1 MVKEP
6 AAWNKVVEESP
17 YAVLHHR
24 YDLCC
29 SEKNSIPL
37 MFEEGT
43 RHLLLPLQTLSFLG
57 FKVAASKVYYHVS
70 IIPDNREGLQLI
82 PKALDSAVSI
92 LRRLGYQ
99 MLVLSGPSFLSKEYG
114 YAISSWF
121 RSKGAHSTLIYAH
134 LVDLRGKG
142 FHEIWTKKFSKH
154 ARNAA
159 RRAEKLG
166 VQIDLIEDIEEWI
179 DDLVLCNVSSLRR
192 QKRIMLRKKYDRE
205 LFLSY
210 LKEHKESLSDYFRIF
225 GAFYRGRLIAFV
237 TTLEFRKLL
246 LITSIMSRSDF
257 LSKRPNDALLTH
269 VIRYACDARLDWVYY
284 SFDRVS
290 QDQSKHSLLPSLMK
304 FKFEHA
310 FDEFPVPIY
319 RLPLSAGGKFLGWGL
334 SLRDYAF
341 VGSAGLPQF
350 LVDLFQKLY
359 ERCSNLEMGKM
370 FFQS

>member
-1 MVKEP
+1 MVKDP
-6 AAWNKVVEESP
+6 VVWNKVVERSP

-29 SEKNSIPL
+29 SEKSSIPL
-37 MFEEGT
+37 MFKEGT
-43 RHLLLPLQTLSFLG
+43 KCLLLPLQTLSFLG
-57 FKVAASKVYYHVS
+57 FKIAASKVYYHVS
-70 IIPDNREGLQLI
+70 IIPNDREGLQLI
-82 PKALDSAVSI
+82 PKALDSTASI

-99 MLVLSGPSFLSKEYG
+99 MLVLCVPAFLSKEYRH
-114 YAISSWF
+114 AINLWF
-121 RSKGAHSTLIYAH
+121 RSKRAYLTVIYAH
-134 LVDLRGKG
+134 LLDLRGKE
-142 FHEIWTKKFSKH
+142 FHDIWTKKFSKH

-166 VQIDLIEDIEEWI
+166 VQVDLIENINEWI
-179 DDLVLCNVSSLRR
+179 DDLVLCNISSLRR
-192 QKRIMLRKKYDRE
+192 QKRTMLRKKYDRN

-210 LKEHKESLSDYFRIF
+210 LKEHRESLGDHFRIF
-225 GAFYRGRLIAFV
+225 GAFYHRRLIAFV

-246 LITSIMSRSDF
+246 LITSIMSRSDY

-269 VIRYACDARLDWVYY
+269 VIKYACDARLDWVYY

-290 QDQSKHSLLPSLMK
+290 RDQSKRSLLPSLMK
-304 FKFEHA
+304 FKFEHG

-319 RLPLSAGGKFLGWGL
+319 RLPLSSVGKFLGWGL

-350 LVDLFQKLY
+350 LVARLQKLY
-359 ERCSNLEMGKM
+359 EKWSNLETGKM
-370 FFQS
+370 VFRS